1 MRMLAQ
7 LYSEHLFT
15 LLLLLLL
22 LQLMRL
28 DIERRAAAVAT
39 ATRRSPVSDHLLETH
54 LPRPDRARG
63 VPQASAALLR
73 RQGARSDQP
82 RPGGRVRVRRGRRRG
97 RRGRRPSHSVVAV
110 NAAERR
116 RAALEFHRRGKIVLV
131 DGELGGLLRRGGG
144 GGGRRERASGSGP
157 VARRRRAGA
166 AASRG
171 GGRQRQVSA
180 LITWARRTINQ
191 VLQVD
196 AWWPPPP
203 LSRLAARVPS
213 HLHST
218 PVYRRLS
225 ARADP

>member
-1 MRMLAQ
+1 MLAQ

-15 LLLLLLL
+15 LLLLLL

-82 RPGGRVRVRRGRRRG
+82 RPGGRVGVRRGRRRG

-144 GGGRRERASGSGP
+144 GGGRRKRASGSGP

-203 LSRLAARVPS
+203 LSRLTALVPS